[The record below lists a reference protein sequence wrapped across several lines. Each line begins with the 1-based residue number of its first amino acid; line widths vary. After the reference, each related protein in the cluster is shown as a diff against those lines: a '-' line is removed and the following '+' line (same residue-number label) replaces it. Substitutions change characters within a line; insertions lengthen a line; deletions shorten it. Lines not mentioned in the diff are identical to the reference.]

1 MESGADFLGFVLEPS
16 SPRYVPAESEVF
28 SQLPELSPL
37 PCVAVF
43 GNSLDHPQ
51 RRRFPLVQSWN
62 DPMVLDAQAWL
73 PVVAVRQGSNVE
85 DLLSQAGNRPALV
98 LDPFVP
104 GQQGGTGQQLDWD
117 LARNFVERFSG
128 RVILAGG
135 LSPENV
141 AEAVRFV
148 RPWAVDASSRLETSP
163 GKKDLNLV
171 ESFIREAKKKS

>member
-1 MESGADFLGFVLEPS
+1 
-16 SPRYVPAESEVF
+16 
-28 SQLPELSPL
+28 
-37 PCVAVF
+37 
-43 GNSLDHPQ
+43 
-51 RRRFPLVQSWN
+51 
-62 DPMVLDAQAWL
+62 MVLDAQAWL